1 MLGLPLLGKNRP
13 LLLTLTLGGVLSFAS
28 YTRGGRLL
36 ADFYYIPYNAKLF
49 VISLIIFYVIFRFV
63 PSSAVPL
70 LGLSVITLYFFFFT
84 SDLYCFFVFFELSI
98 IPVLFILLLMG
109 GYPEKVAA
117 VMWTILYSMLGSL
130 PLLAGLLIATRGTGS
145 SSVYFFG
152 PTAGGLILILA
163 FIIKLPVFGLH
174 GWLPKAHVQAP
185 VYGSMILA
193 AVLLKIG
200 GYGLFLMAPG
210 CQHCKPL
217 SYFALWG
224 SVLAMLI
231 CLVENDIKLIIAYR
245 SIGHMGIV
253 LSTILGHNEQSLFG
267 RLLIMVAH
275 GFVRSALFYLINLCY
290 SRLGTRSLR
299 LTKGLYESAPILRFF
314 GGLFLVFNTSLP
326 PTLNFYAEMVS
337 IVGMFPLYPTLFP
350 LVFGLVLV
358 GGLFNVS
365 LLTNLTKGTLLSGT
379 TPDLDS
385 RDYLILISHLAPVL
399 IFALWFFKV

>member
-1 MLGLPLLGKNRP
+1 
-13 LLLTLTLGGVLSFAS
+13 
-28 YTRGGRLL
+28 
-36 ADFYYIPYNAKLF
+36 
-49 VISLIIFYVIFRFV
+49 
-63 PSSAVPL
+63 
-70 LGLSVITLYFFFFT
+70 
-84 SDLYCFFVFFELSI
+84 
-98 IPVLFILLLMG
+98 
-109 GYPEKVAA
+109 
-117 VMWTILYSMLGSL
+117 
-130 PLLAGLLIATRGTGS
+130 
-145 SSVYFFG
+145 
-152 PTAGGLILILA
+152 
-163 FIIKLPVFGLH
+163 
-174 GWLPKAHVQAP
+174 
-185 VYGSMILA
+185 
-193 AVLLKIG
+193 
-200 GYGLFLMAPG
+200 
-210 CQHCKPL
+210 
-217 SYFALWG
+217 
-224 SVLAMLI
+224 
-231 CLVENDIKLIIAYR
+231 
-245 SIGHMGIV
+245 MGIV

-399 IFALWFFKV
+399 IFALWF